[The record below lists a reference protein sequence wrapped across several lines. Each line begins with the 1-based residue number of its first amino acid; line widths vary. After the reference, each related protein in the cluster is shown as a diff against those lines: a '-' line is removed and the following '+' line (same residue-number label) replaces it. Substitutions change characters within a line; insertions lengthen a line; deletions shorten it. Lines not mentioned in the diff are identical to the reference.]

1 MKYLFFICHLFV
13 LHGTSVS
20 LTREYF
26 FVSQQMT
33 WTKAQDYC
41 IQHFGNLA
49 TITSEEENNKALL
62 VTGENLPW
70 NGLIRTAPHVKNWT
84 WADGD
89 TSNFTKWSF
98 GEPNDGNAGENC
110 VVMDQNGWRDTS
122 CNGEFPSVCSRSF
135 IFVNEKKTW
144 EMALQ
149 HCRTQYTSLASME
162 SDKSLQY
169 YQTLLKTETQAATVW
184 IGLRFLDGKWLWVN
198 GMLLGSNVPL
208 NQCPIKPYSCGVFNF
223 NTLVWENRDCN
234 EEHNFLCYHRRN
246 NSLEYSLE

>member
-13 LHGTSVS
+13 LYGTSVS

-33 WTKAQDYC
+33 WTSAQNNC

-49 TITSEEENNKALL
+49 TITSVEENNKA
-62 VTGENLPW
+62 VAVIGQNLAW
-70 NGLIRTAPHVKNWT
+70 NGLNRTAPHVKNWMWT
-84 WADGD
+84 DGD
-89 TSNFTKWSF
+89 KTNFTKWSS
-98 GEPNDGNAGENC
+98 GEPNDMNTGENC
-110 VVMDQNGWRDTS
+110 VVMDKNGWRDTG
-122 CNGEFPSVCSRSF
+122 CGGIFFSVCSRSF

-149 HCRTQYTSLASME
+149 HCRTQYTSLAFMD

-184 IGLRFLDGKWLWVN
+184 TGLRFLDGKWFWVN

-208 NQCPIKPYSCGVFNF
+208 PQCPILPYSSCGAFNF
-223 NTLVWENRDCN
+223 NTSVLENRDCN
-234 EEHNFLCYHRRN
+234 EELNFLCYH
-246 NSLEYSLE
+246 